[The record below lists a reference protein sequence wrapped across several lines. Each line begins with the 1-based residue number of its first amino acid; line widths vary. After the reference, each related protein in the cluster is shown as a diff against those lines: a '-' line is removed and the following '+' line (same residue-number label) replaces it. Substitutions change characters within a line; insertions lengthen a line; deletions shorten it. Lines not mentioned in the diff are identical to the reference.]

1 MIAKEGTA
9 SSGGRL
15 LLLHEGRRRRKESRE
30 PCRAMERGE
39 NITAMRTRFE
49 RGGEEIEGPQLLL
62 TRSMQVPLP
71 LTPPNLSNCSVFL
84 RHRETTLQMEPF
96 SSQGDMT

>member
-15 LLLHEGRRRRKESRE
+15 LLLHEGRRRRRKESRE

-49 RGGEEIEGPQLLL
+49 RGEEIEGPQLLL

-84 RHRETTLQMEPF
+84 RHREIALQMEPF